1 MNQPEAY
8 KLLASELASLRELSH
23 EELAALLGR
32 SSRLLRASDGSIYSI
47 YITIRWQ
54 ECVHGDIL
62 VEGTV
67 ATADCGP
74 LQRLDDSFVVSPKS

>member
-8 KLLASELASLRELSH
+8 KLLASELASLRELDH
-23 EELAALLGR
+23 EDLAALLGR
-32 SSRLLRASDGSIYSI
+32 SSRLLRASDGSIYSM

-54 ECVHGDIL
+54 NCVRGDIL
-62 VEGTV
+62 VEGTI

-74 LQRLDDSFVVSPKS
+74 LNRLDDSFVVSPRS